1 MVVAKAAKIIFL
13 TFLLMKPSFS
23 YATYE
28 VDCEGYDD
36 NTSALVEGTCT
47 DGDFDGY
54 DTETGEHV
62 YGDCE
67 FDGTLDG
74 YNSETGEHVSGDC
87 EGEF

>member
-36 NTSALVEGTCT
+36 IPLADE
-47 DGDFDGY
+47 
-54 DTETGEHV
+54 
-62 YGDCE
+62 E
-67 FDGTLDG
+67 FRFKFAELWPRVGG
-74 YNSETGEHVSGDC
+74 SYP
-87 EGEF
+87 

>member
-1 MVVAKAAKIIFL
+1 MEAAKVTKIVFL
-13 TFLLMKPSFS
+13 TFILINPSFS

-54 DTETGEHV
+54 DLTTGH
-62 YGDCE
+62 
-67 FDGTLDG
+67 
-74 YNSETGEHVSGDC
+74 
-87 EGEF
+87 